1 MLFSYGLGVLA
12 RARIML
18 LNVWVENPSVSR
30 FPSPWRVFRVA
41 LLLGFLS
48 FASRELNLSSWSAG
62 GVTILW
68 PSNGLLLGI
77 LLCSSKRHW
86 PIYLTIAGVIDLSMN
101 HSLGDPLYIAFYLS
115 FCNLFEAT
123 LGALLLYR
131 AIAPKPD
138 LTQRSQLVAFLGY
151 GVVLAPLVASFVASF
166 AQNGYFAPT
175 SFHNVHR
182 WFTGDALGIATV
194 TPLYLAFHGK
204 DRLGNRSWLEIVGL
218 FALLGV
224 VTFGV
229 FWQSQFPLLFLL
241 LPFLLW
247 LGLRLRLAGSA
258 LGLLLVAILGGIL
271 AATGHGPASVVYGQ
285 SPPARDLVFQV
296 FIAVSMLLLYIV
308 EVRLAES
315 ERLRASVEGSERRFR
330 LLAEA
335 SNDII
340 FRCDF
345 SGRRVYV
352 SPSVTDVLG
361 WSPEEMLA
369 GTYEDLVHPDERA
382 ALTRMLETFR
392 QVKVFPPRV
401 EFRYRKADGSYLW
414 LEFNLNLIYDDNSG
428 EPAGYVN
435 IARDISGRKLE
446 EADFQRSL
454 ATAEQ
459 LASSD
464 PLTGIA
470 NRRLFDQ
477 VIEREWLRAARERT
491 KLSILLLDIDHF
503 KLYNDVK
510 GHLTGDQCL
519 RQAVAAILPVVSR
532 PADLLARYG
541 GEEFVVVL
549 PNTDA
554 TGARQ
559 MAEWIREAVE
569 TLRMPHEGNPPYG
582 VLTVSVGCATMIP
595 HPQIS
600 HLQLLETADQALY
613 RAKSNGRNCVQMAE
627 VQPGTSSVLVTG

>member
-1 MLFSYGLGVLA
+1 
-12 RARIML
+12 ML
-18 LNVWVENPSVSR
+18 LDAWQEGPAVSR
-30 FPSPWRVFRVA
+30 LPSPWRVFRVA

-48 FASRELNLSSWSAG
+48 FASRELNLSSWNAG

-68 PSNGLLLGI
+68 PSNGLLMGI
-77 LLCSSKRHW
+77 LLSNPRRHW
-86 PIYLTIAGVIDLSMN
+86 PVYLAIAGIIDLWMN
-101 HSLGDPLYIAFYLS
+101 LSLSGPFHIAVYLAS
-115 FCNLFEAT
+115 CNLFEAAA
-123 LGALLLYR
+123 GALLLYGV
-131 AIAPKPD
+131 IAAKPD
-138 LTQRSQLVAFLGY
+138 LTERRQLVAFLGY
-151 GVVLAPLVASFVASF
+151 GVVLAPLVASLAASF
-166 AQNGYFAPT
+166 AQNGYFASPT
-175 SFHNVHR
+175 FHNVHR

-194 TPLYLAFHGK
+194 TPLYLAFRGR
-204 DRLGNRSWLEIVGL
+204 DRFGNRSWIEVVGL
-218 FALLGV
+218 FAFLAVITVGI
-224 VTFGV
+224 
-229 FWQSQFPLLFLL
+229 FWQSRFPLLFLL

-258 LGLLLVAILGGIL
+258 LGLLLVAILAGIL
-271 AATGHGPASVVYGQ
+271 AKSGHGPVSVVYGQ
-285 SPPARDLVFQV
+285 STPERDLVFQT

-315 ERLRASVEGSERRFR
+315 ERLRANVEGSERRFR

-345 SGRRVYV
+345 YGQRVYV
-352 SPSVTDVLG
+352 SPSATDVLG
-361 WSPEEMLA
+361 WSPEQMLA

-382 ALTRMLETFR
+382 ELATLLETFR
-392 QVKVFPPRV
+392 QERVSPPRA

-414 LEFNLNLIYDDNSG
+414 LEFNLNLLYDDNSG

-435 IARDISGRKLE
+435 IARDISRRKLE

-470 NRRLFDQ
+470 NRRHLDR
-477 VIEREWLRAARERT
+477 VIEREWLRAAREQT
-491 KLSILLLDIDHF
+491 KLSILLLDIDCF
-503 KLYNDVK
+503 KLYNDVN
-510 GHLTGDQCL
+510 GHLTGDECL
-519 RQAVAAILPVVSR
+519 RQVVAAILPVVSR

-554 TGARQ
+554 AGARQ

-569 TLRMPHEGNPPYG
+569 ASRMPHVGNSPYG
-582 VLTVSVGCATMIP
+582 VLTVSVGCATMVP
-595 HPQIS
+595 RPQTS
-600 HLQLLETADQALY
+600 HLHLLEAADQALY
-613 RAKSNGRNCVQMAE
+613 RAKSSGRNCVQMAE
-627 VQPGTSSVLVTG
+627 IKPGNGSVLVMG